1 MFDSS
6 SLLVSQS
13 SLQDSQAARLLSG
26 AKTSLASTSAASTS
40 ATATST
46 PASGKE
52 DAKIDKAGKDFE
64 SILLGSWLTQAEQS
78 FAKVPGGDGQDEDD
92 DSGKDQFQGIAMQ
105 SLASSLTAS
114 GGIGIAKMI
123 TSNLHKA
130 SDHKDASAAATKVEG
145 SSKAR
150 ISANGGK
157 V

>member
-1 MFDSS
+1 MFDAST
-6 SLLVSQS
+6 SLLASQS
-13 SLQDSQAARLLSG
+13 SLQDAQVARLLSG
-26 AKTSLASTSAASTS
+26 AKKSVASTS

-46 PASGKE
+46 SASGTE

-64 SILLGSWLTQAEQS
+64 SILLGSWLSQAEQS

-105 SLASSLTAS
+105 ALAGSLTAS

-123 TSNLHKA
+123 TANLHKA
-130 SDHKDASAAATKVEG
+130 SDQKDADAAATKVED
-145 SSKAR
+145 SADAK
-150 ISANGGK
+150 ISPNGGK

>member
-6 SLLVSQS
+6 TSLLVSQS
-13 SLQDSQAARLLSG
+13 SLQDAQAARLLSG
-26 AKTSLASTSAASTS
+26 AKTSAASTSAASTS
-40 ATATST
+40 ATGTSA

-64 SILLGSWLTQAEQS
+64 SILLGSWLSQAEQS

-105 SLASSLTAS
+105 ALAGSLTAS

-130 SDHKDASAAATKVEG
+130 SDHKSEPETATKVG
-145 SSKAR
+145 DSAAKISST
-150 ISANGGK
+150 GGK
-157 V
+157 S

>member
-6 SLLVSQS
+6 TSLLVSS
-13 SLQDSQAARLLSG
+13 TGLQDAQAARLLSG
-26 AKTSLASTSAASTS
+26 AKTSTASTS

-46 PASGKE
+46 SPSGTE

-64 SILLGSWLTQAEQS
+64 SILLGSWLSQAEQS

-105 SLASSLTAS
+105 ALAGSLTAS

-130 SDHKDASAAATKVEG
+130 SAHKDESDSATKVGDLGPKKSTE
-145 SSKAR
+145 S
-150 ISANGGK
+150 GK
-157 V
+157 L

>member
-13 SLQDSQAARLLSG
+13 SLQDAQAARLLTG
-26 AKTSLASTSAASTS
+26 AKTSAASTS

-64 SILLGSWLTQAEQS
+64 SILLGSWLSQAEQS
-78 FAKVPGGDGQDEDD
+78 FAKVPGGDGQDDDD

-105 SLASSLTAS
+105 ALAGSLTAS

-123 TSNLHKA
+123 TWNLHKA
-130 SDHKDASAAATKVEG
+130 SDHKDESAAATKVEG
-145 SSKAR
+145 SSKAK
-150 ISANGGK
+150 ISASGGK